1 MNRQRGFTLIE
12 IVVAFVL
19 LALVLGTSFQ
29 IFSQGLA
36 RTHILEERSQAL
48 LIAQSQLNSAG
59 GEQQLAEGQSAGQSA
74 DGRYQWVTSV
84 ARTNEGN
91 ESGGPAPSAYALYRI
106 DVVVSWLGSDGR
118 AQSLPLSTLQVWKAP
133 S

>member
-1 MNRQRGFTLIE
+1 VKREAGFTLIE

-29 IFSQGLA
+29 IFSEGLA
-36 RTHILEERSQAL
+36 RTHVLEERSQAL

-74 DGRYQWVTSV
+74 DGRYQWVVSV
-84 ARTNEGN
+84 ARTNEGMP
-91 ESGGPAPSAYALYRI
+91 SGGGPAPSAYALYRI
-106 DVVVSWLGSDGR
+106 DVVVSWQGSDGR
-118 AQSLPLSTLQVWKAP
+118 TQSLPLSTLQVWKA